1 MSFPRRGSL
10 GAIELG
16 IDCHR
21 PKDQTPIMRRLT
33 GHIQHFAWGSL
44 TEIPQIL
51 RREPDGTP
59 WAEYW
64 LGTHPGGHAFLDDGR
79 VLADLVREQPDVVG
93 AASRELFGG
102 RLPFLLK
109 ILSAGSPLS
118 LQAHPSR
125 EQAVVGYA
133 RESLLG
139 LHPDDPR
146 RSYKDDWPKPE
157 AVVALTPFEGLLGFR
172 DPVETAGLFEG
183 LGVAAELASVIGP
196 LRDRRDAP
204 ALQEVFLDVLSLD
217 DRRHLVDHVL
227 AAAVERLHAPGSL
240 GEFARTAVELDEH
253 FPGDPGI
260 LAALLLNRFRLQ
272 PGEAVALK
280 AGVMHAYLRGTCVEI
295 MANSDNVMRGG
306 LTAKHIDVDGLLQV
320 VEFEPMAPEI
330 LVASGADGIYV
341 YPTAFPEFEL
351 WLVAPV
357 NASAHTLP
365 RPDSGRIALAASGE
379 FLLQADGGTEHLRSG
394 DAVFIPA
401 DEQVTV
407 SGEGQ
412 LFVAASGA

>member
-1 MSFPRRGSL
+1 
-10 GAIELG
+10 
-16 IDCHR
+16 
-21 PKDQTPIMRRLT
+21 MRRLT
-33 GHIQHFAWGSL
+33 GHVQHFAWGSH
-44 TEIPQIL
+44 TEIPAIL
-51 RREPDGTP
+51 RRDPDGRP

-64 LGTHPGGHAFLDDGR
+64 LGTHPGGHAFLEDGR
-79 VLADLVREQPDVVG
+79 ALADLVQDEPHVLGG
-93 AASRELFGG
+93 ATETQFGA
-102 RLPFLLK
+102 RLPFLMK
-109 ILSAGSPLS
+109 ILSASSPLS

-125 EQAVVGYA
+125 EQAEVGYA
-133 RESLLG
+133 RESLQG
-139 LHPDDPR
+139 LHPADPV
-146 RSYKDDWPKPE
+146 RSFKDDWPKPE
-157 AVVALTPFEGLLGFR
+157 AIVALTPFEGLLGFR

-183 LGVAAELASVIGP
+183 LGVADELASVIGP

-217 DRRHLVDHVL
+217 ERRYLVDVVL

-260 LAALLLNRFRLQ
+260 LAALLMNRFALQ
-272 PGEAVALK
+272 PGEAVALE
-280 AGVMHAYLRGTCVEI
+280 AGVMHAYLRGTGVEI

-320 VEFEPMAPEI
+320 VGFEPMVPQI
-330 LVASGADGIYV
+330 LVPAGGDGVYL
-341 YPTAFPEFEL
+341 YPTSFPEFEL
-351 WLVAPV
+351 WLLAPCEDG
-357 NASAHTLP
+357 ALALP
-365 RPDSGRIALAASGE
+365 RPDSGRIALATSGS
-379 FLLQADGGTEHLRSG
+379 FTLHGDGEPQRVESG

-407 SGEGQ
+407 TGKGQ